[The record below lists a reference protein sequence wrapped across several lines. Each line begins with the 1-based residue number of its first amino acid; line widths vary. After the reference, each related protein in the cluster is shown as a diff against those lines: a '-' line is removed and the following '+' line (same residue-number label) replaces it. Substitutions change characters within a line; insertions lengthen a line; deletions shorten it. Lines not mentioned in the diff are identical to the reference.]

1 MHLQKDVE
9 RLTSAKQD
17 LEASAA
23 EQAET
28 SRQLQDA
35 NDAQGKNTH
44 AGRGRGIR
52 GGQCPKADGRTAR
65 KESESIGRSTGA
77 GCEPL
82 YTQLHHDGTTGR
94 AVSEIQSTLCAVCS
108 VWFQR

>member
-9 RLTSAKQD
+9 RLTNAKQD

-23 EQAET
+23 RQAET

-44 AGRGRGIR
+44 AGRGGGLR
-52 GGQCPKADGRTAR
+52 GGQCPKADGRT
-65 KESESIGRSTGA
+65 ESESIERGTGA
-77 GCEPL
+77 GYGPL